1 MDKNQYLDRLIE
13 SGEFRFDK
21 LEINGVDNTRLRYLL
36 DEMIEGETSLFH
48 RDVLCGD
55 DYFEILH
62 SYICEGLAKKRGTPV
77 ARFADGEY
85 AFYENS
91 LHCNGLYEQAESIE
105 AISKAMPIHKKALR
119 TLSQTGKIASVI
131 YPGNIQRK
139 RNFLASFF
147 CKPKGDDSAL
157 KFLDFLFENRM
168 ELTND
173 NYVPF
178 FVVYAYLTS
187 KSFASL
193 VDGKKICIVNSECNM
208 NSCIKW
214 FERLSSHPDITFAEI
229 PESYVATRW
238 ETTVTI
244 PPNPPLEKGGIRG
257 DYQMKEDILNRI
269 PPDTELCL
277 VGAGVGGL
285 LVCVDVA
292 HKFSI
297 PALDAG
303 HVLNMMNDYE
313 DKSNGPRLYTI
324 WKS

>member
-1 MDKNQYLDRLIE
+1 MNKKQYLDRLIE

-36 DEMIEGETSLFH
+36 DEMIEGETSFFH
-48 RDVLCGD
+48 RDVSYGD
-55 DYFEILH
+55 DYFDILH
-62 SYICEGLAKKRGTPV
+62 SYICEGLSKNRGAPV
-77 ARFADGEY
+77 VRFADGEY
-85 AFYENS
+85 AFYENN

-105 AISKAMPIHKKALR
+105 DISKAMPIHRKALGN
-119 TLSQTGKIASVI
+119 LSQTGKIASVI
-131 YPGNIQRK
+131 YPGNTQRK
-139 RNFLASFF
+139 RNSLSSFF
-147 CKPKGDDSAL
+147 CKSKGDDSAL
-157 KFLDFLFENRM
+157 RFLNFLFENQT

-173 NYVPF
+173 NYLPF

-187 KSFASL
+187 KRFRQ
-193 VDGKKICIVNSECNM
+193 VMDGKNLCIINSECNI
-208 NSCIKW
+208 NSCRKW
-214 FERLSSHPDITFAEI
+214 FARFSSHPNITFTEI
-229 PESYVATRW
+229 ADSYVATRW
-238 ETTVTI
+238 ET
-244 PPNPPLEKGGIRG
+244 
-257 DYQMKEDILNRI
+257 MKEDIINRI

-277 VGAGVGGL
+277 VGAGVGAL

-313 DKSNGPRLYTI
+313 NKSNGPRLYTI